1 MCSPLVR
8 GLPALPSA
16 PEVSRSGLLALMDSL
31 SVKAQNPAVAIASLY
46 CADEALPRT
55 PDRWLGLRGNF
66 AWTLLGN
73 GVYAATQW
81 ALLVVIAKLGA
92 PELVGRFALGLAVCA
107 PVFLLSRLALRP
119 VQASD
124 ARGEYQFGH
133 YLALRI
139 ASVPVAIVG
148 VGIVLA
154 IVGYR
159 QEVTWVVLA
168 VAVAKACESLSD
180 PLYGAFQQRERMDY
194 IAQSMIVKGLLALAA
209 FALAF
214 VLTRE
219 LEWSVAGLATAWA
232 AVLFLF
238 DFRKAAAF
246 LTPAE
251 LRPRWEPKALSDL
264 ARLALPV
271 GLAAMLLSL
280 HSNVPRY
287 FVERLLGEHALGVY
301 AALAYPILAVGTV
314 VNALGQSASPRLA
327 RLYADRNAPG
337 YLKLLLRIVLFG
349 VALSTMSMLVVAV
362 FGKELLEFF
371 YRPEYGNYADLF
383 LLFTV
388 TLLLASVASF
398 LGYGMTAARLFVV
411 QPILFAIALVV
422 GCVSSYY
429 WIPAHGLK
437 GAVAAYGACLAVQAL
452 GGLLCTLAALRRIRS
467 DETAGPVG
475 RRS

>member
-1 MCSPLVR
+1 
-8 GLPALPSA
+8 
-16 PEVSRSGLLALMDSL
+16 MDSL
-31 SVKAQNPAVAIASLY
+31 SVKAQTPVAIASLGR
-46 CADEALPRT
+46 ADEALPRT
-55 PDRWLGLRGNF
+55 PDRSLGLRGNF

-81 ALLVVIAKLGA
+81 ALVVAIAKLGE

-107 PVFLLSRLALRP
+107 PVFLLSRLSLRP
-119 VQASD
+119 VQVSD
-124 ARGEYQFGH
+124 ARGEYRFGH

-148 VGIVLA
+148 VGIVVA

-159 QEVTWVVLA
+159 QEVAWVILA
-168 VAVAKACESLSD
+168 VAAAKGCESLSD
-180 PLYGAFQQRERMDY
+180 PLYGAFQQREHMDY
-194 IAQSMIVKGLLALAA
+194 VALSMIVKGLLALAG

-214 VLTRE
+214 LLTRD
-219 LEWSVAGLATAWA
+219 LVWGIAGLTTAWA
-232 AVLFLF
+232 CVLVFF
-238 DFRKAAAF
+238 DFRKAATF

-251 LRPRWEPKALSDL
+251 LRPRWEAKTLADL

-271 GLAAMLLSL
+271 GIAAMLLSL

-327 RLYADRNAPG
+327 RLYADRDLKG
-337 YLKLLLRIVLFG
+337 YLELLLRILLFG
-349 VALSTMSMLVVAV
+349 VVLSTTSMLVVAV

-411 QPILFAIALVV
+411 QPIVFAIGLVV
-422 GCVSSYY
+422 GCLSSYY

-437 GAVAAYGACLAVQAL
+437 GAVAAYGACLAVQAV
-452 GGLLCTLAALRRIRS
+452 GGLVCTLAALRRIRS
-467 DETAGPVG
+467 GETAGLADRKP
-475 RRS
+475 